1 MIHATVYQGF
11 VKNPD
16 SKTTDQT
23 VLVINMILTF
33 DAFYRKAQT
42 LITFYLYDF

>member
-1 MIHATVYQGF
+1 MIISIVYQGL

-16 SKTTDQT
+16 SKSTGQS
-23 VLVINMILTF
+23 VLVINMMLTF
-33 DAFYRKAQT
+33 DAFNRKAQT